1 MAWLV
6 GILALSNGAL
16 AMLVIAW
23 ICWTARNTTGPIV
36 SRFRIQFVL
45 LTPFLVFAVI
55 DARCLLLRI
64 PLDPVFTFPQLAVHG
79 VIWLLVIHLARS
91 HRLGQQVGSLVEL
104 GRHDDAIELLRRR
117 IAVRRTPDASLHNQ
131 LGNVYLQSGRIPEAV
146 DELRRTVNLAPGVAP
161 YRCNLAVVAPHDA
174 ISRVIDQPCAAPDAI
189 GPSVRGLLLKSR
201 TPCRCHL
208 VSR

>member
-91 HRLGQQVGSLVEL
+91 HRLGQQVGSLVEFQRPQAVL
-104 GRHDDAIELLRRR
+104 DGRAGVSRAQPRP
-117 IAVRRTPDASLHNQ
+117 AVRRSAAYERRHAEVLSARVH
-131 LGNVYLQSGRIPEAV
+131 
-146 DELRRTVNLAPGVAP
+146 LRP
-161 YRCNLAVVAPHDA
+161 
-174 ISRVIDQPCAAPDAI
+174 
-189 GPSVRGLLLKSR
+189 
-201 TPCRCHL
+201 
-208 VSR
+208 